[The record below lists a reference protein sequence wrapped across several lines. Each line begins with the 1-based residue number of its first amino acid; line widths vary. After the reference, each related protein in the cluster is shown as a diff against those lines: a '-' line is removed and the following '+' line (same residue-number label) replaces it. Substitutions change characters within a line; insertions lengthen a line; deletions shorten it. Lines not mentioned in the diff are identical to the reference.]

1 MRRRYG
7 IPDNDQR
14 PFNVA
19 YASARLAQ
27 EDKRKIQDRLWNVS
41 TLDQLNTVTNGQTGS
56 GMMDIFQSSSVV
68 LRSLLGDDYGAPNQ
82 QTLTPVTLQVSGY
95 DRNAKPMCVSLVR
108 SPQ

>member
-41 TLDQLNTVTNGQTGS
+41 TLDQLNPVTNGPTGS
-56 GMMDIFQSSSVV
+56 GMMAHISVKF
-68 LRSLLGDDYGAPNQ
+68 RSFNEFVGG
-82 QTLTPVTLQVSGY
+82 
-95 DRNAKPMCVSLVR
+95 
-108 SPQ
+108 

>member
-41 TLDQLNTVTNGQTGS
+41 TLDQLNPVTDGPTGS
-56 GMMDIFQSSSVV
+56 GMMAHISVKFRSS
-68 LRSLLGDDYGAPNQ
+68 NEF
-82 QTLTPVTLQVSGY
+82 
-95 DRNAKPMCVSLVR
+95 VR
-108 SPQ
+108 G

>member
-41 TLDQLNTVTNGQTGS
+41 TLDQLNPVTNGPTGS
-56 GMMDIFQSSSVV
+56 GMMSHISVKYRSSN
-68 LRSLLGDDYGAPNQ
+68 DF
-82 QTLTPVTLQVSGY
+82 
-95 DRNAKPMCVSLVR
+95 VR
-108 SPQ
+108 G